1 MPPQDLQPDLARRQG
16 RCDPARAVRRGV
28 VKRPESLTTPS
39 AETRLLARRFP
50 PAHVGVAAPVHS
62 LARPAGLD
70 DAWTP
75 ARPLPADPLMDPP
88 GRIRA
93 ARKILAGSARARAR
107 LGRDSEGKRKE
118 IGEAQGRRA
127 GVSDRSSPH
136 VRHRVRARV
145 TATRAAGERRG
156 YGHTGRPMRPTHSGN
171 VNCCAAPS
179 PPAGLYLARARW
191 PHPHRSLPVSAASP
205 PSIGRSSLGSIR
217 ACPTV
222 RQLSSLDR
230 VPHQLGINPSR
241 RTSSNGWDGGE

>member
-1 MPPQDLQPDLARRQG
+1 
-16 RCDPARAVRRGV
+16 
-28 VKRPESLTTPS
+28 
-39 AETRLLARRFP
+39 
-50 PAHVGVAAPVHS
+50 
-62 LARPAGLD
+62 
-70 DAWTP
+70 
-75 ARPLPADPLMDPP
+75 MDPP

-171 VNCCAAPS
+171 INCCAAPS